1 MIRLSK
7 LADYAVVLV
16 SHMASDPG
24 LRHSAADLAKLTHI
38 PLPTVSK
45 ILGALARGGLLQSH
59 RGLNGGFS
67 LARAPQDVSVADV
80 VNAVEGPIAVTH
92 CLDHGQGDGACEIL
106 ATCRMAGYWQRINTA
121 IDGALKGI
129 TFAEVSTP
137 LPAELTVPLTATP
150 SAAAAGAC
158 HDGFG
163 A

>member
-16 SHMASDPG
+16 SHMATDP
-24 LRHSAADLAKLTHI
+24 SARFSATDLAKLTHI
-38 PLPTVSK
+38 PPPTVSK

-92 CLDHGQGDGACEIL
+92 CLDHGQGDGGCDIL

-121 IDGALKGI
+121 IDGALKDI
-129 TFAEVSTP
+129 TFAELSTP
-137 LPAELTVPLTATP
+137 LPAELTVPLTAVP
-150 SAAAAGAC
+150 STVSAGAC

>member
-16 SHMASDPG
+16 SHMATDPSA
-24 LRHSAADLAKLTHI
+24 RFSAADLAKLTHI
-38 PLPTVSK
+38 PPPTVSK

-67 LARAPQDVSVADV
+67 LAHAPQDVSVADV

-121 IDGALKGI
+121 IDGALKDI

-137 LPAELTVPLTATP
+137 LPAELTVPLTAVP
-150 SAAAAGAC
+150 SAGAAGAC

>member
-16 SHMASDPG
+16 SHMATDP
-24 LRHSAADLAKLTHI
+24 SARFSATDLAKLTHI
-38 PLPTVSK
+38 PPPTVSK

-92 CLDHGQGDGACEIL
+92 CLDHGQGDGGCDIL

-121 IDGALKGI
+121 IDGALKDI

-137 LPAELTVPLTATP
+137 LPVELTVPLTATP
-150 SAAAAGAC
+150 STGAAGAC

>member
-16 SHMASDPG
+16 SHMASDPIA
-24 LRHSAADLAKLTHI
+24 RHSAADLAKMTHI
-38 PLPTVSK
+38 PPPTVSK

-92 CLDHGQGDGACEIL
+92 CLDHGQGDGACDIL

-121 IDGALKGI
+121 IDGALKDI
-129 TFAEVSTP
+129 TFAELSTP
-137 LPAELTVPLTATP
+137 LPAELNVIFSAAP
-150 SAAAAGAC
+150 SAAPAGAC